1 MEGQRQAIEAL
12 LEERREFPPPAEF
25 RARARVSDESLYA
38 EAEADPVG
46 FWMSRALSELTWYR
60 EPTEASTTP
69 TRRSSSGSPT
79 AS

>member
-12 LEERREFPPPAEF
+12 LEERRVFPPPAEF

-46 FWMSRALSELTWYR
+46 FWMSRALS
-60 EPTEASTTP
+60 
-69 TRRSSSGSPT
+69 G
-79 AS
+79 